1 MTTTITV
8 TNQKGGTGKTST
20 SLFLAYGLAD
30 RGYRILLVDLDAQA
44 DASYSTNLKYD
55 PKKTT
60 FELLLQDIDIR
71 DAIVHANMPD
81 VKGSLDLVPASPN
94 LATLDVQIAR
104 KQLIDTQYNLNDALK
119 DVKENY
125 DFIILDTP
133 PALSIAVLNALTA
146 SDYVIVPTQA
156 DIYSLK
162 GLGQLAR
169 TISSIK
175 RRSNPDL
182 KVAGILI
189 GRYDTRTNFT
199 KAITNMFN
207 ETSQRLQTKVFKN
220 KIREAIAI
228 KEAQGERTNIFTYAP
243 KAKVT
248 NDINKFI
255 NELLGGLL

>member
-1 MTTTITV
+1 MAITITI

-20 SLFLAYGLAD
+20 SLFLAYGLAN
-30 RGYRILLVDLDAQA
+30 RGYKVLLVDLDAQA
-44 DASYSTNLKYD
+44 DASYSTNLKYN

-60 FELLLQDIDIR
+60 FEFLLQDINIR
-71 DAIVHANMPD
+71 DTIVHAEMLGA
-81 VKGSLDLVPASPN
+81 KGSLDLVPASPN
-94 LATLDVQIAR
+94 LATLDVQITR

-119 DVKENY
+119 GIKQNY

-133 PALSIAVLNALTA
+133 PALSIVVLNALTA

-162 GLGQLAR
+162 GLGQLVR

-199 KAITNMFN
+199 KAITDMFN

-228 KEAQGERTNIFTYAP
+228 KEAQGERTNIFAYAP

-248 NDINKFI
+248 NDINEFI
-255 NELLGGLL
+255 NEFLGGLL